1 MPKASLNGGHSPYA
15 PGASGYFDEVTED
28 RRVRAACDRY
38 LKQMGWSTHDS
49 STEERSSKAD
59 LSTIVSRANG
69 SKADYF
75 VSFHFNSGGGTGTEV
90 FYYAGSKSPWPK
102 DMAAKVSAAV
112 SGLLGIPNRGAK
124 DDTQSAVKK
133 LTVLRKTDMPAILVE
148 VCFLDSK
155 ADSDAYLRVGA
166 DAVGRCIAECIAGKT
181 ATATPAAPAPSKPAT
196 APAKPAASTSGFGG
210 RYRVNCDVL
219 NVRSGPGTKYAKVT
233 QYKRGETVVLD
244 DWYKS
249 ADGYIWG
256 RYTGASSGKLRYV
269 AVGKATGKPE
279 ADDYLVKV

>member
-28 RRVRAACDRY
+28 RKVRAACDKY
-38 LKQMGWSTHDS
+38 LRQMGWTTHDS
-49 STEERSSKAD
+49 STEERSSNAD
-59 LSTIVSRANG
+59 LATIVSRANG

-102 DMAAKVSAAV
+102 EMAAKVSAAV
-112 SGLLGIPNRGAK
+112 SGLLGIRNRGAK

-133 LTVLRKTDMPAILVE
+133 LKVLRETTMPAILIE
-148 VCFLDSK
+148 ICFLDSK
-155 ADSDAYLRVGA
+155 TDSDAYKRVGA
-166 DAVGRCIAECIAGKT
+166 DAVGKCIAECIAGKAAT
-181 ATATPAAPAPSKPAT
+181 ATAPAPAPSAP
-196 APAKPAASTSGFGG
+196 APAKPAASTSNFGG
-210 RYRVNCDVL
+210 TYRCNCDVL
-219 NVRSGPGTKYAKVT
+219 NVRSGPGLKYDVVT
-233 QYKRGETVVLD
+233 AYKRGQTVNLD
-244 DWYKS
+244 NWYTS

-279 ADDYLVKV
+279 PDDFLVKV